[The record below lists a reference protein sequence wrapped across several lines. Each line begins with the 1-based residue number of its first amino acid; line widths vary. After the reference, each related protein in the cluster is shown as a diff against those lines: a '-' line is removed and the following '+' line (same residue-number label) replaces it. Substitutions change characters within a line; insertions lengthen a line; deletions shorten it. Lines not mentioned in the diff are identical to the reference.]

1 MSAPAQCAHICNK
14 RLFGKSIGQELCGG
28 KYNKHFPDN
37 SRAMVEEAEVE
48 ASQAYGGQS
57 GGGQGGCQESRGC
70 DQGQPA

>member
-1 MSAPAQCAHICNK
+1 MWWQVK
-14 RLFGKSIGQELCGG
+14 
-28 KYNKHFPDN
+28 PDN